1 MEQALFVNIDRSY
14 RRQAR
19 LCKRKNDRNRFV
31 RLTSDA
37 TECSEIAGKQD
48 YGIVLNK
55 KVLYLAAS
63 FRLMDGKKEKELETE
78 DIEVL

>member
-1 MEQALFVNIDRSY
+1 MENEQPKGGGGNGTSAVREHGSELPTRGTFV
-14 RRQAR
+14 QT
-19 LCKRKNDRNRFV
+19 KKNDHNRFV

-55 KVLYLAAS
+55 KYS
-63 FRLMDGKKEKELETE
+63 T
-78 DIEVL
+78 